1 MDERSFGLFKPSEL
15 KVDVLPFDSLKR
27 FGESQYGNSESA
39 EQALEGQDP
48 APPTQLKTRSPH
60 RPS

>member
-39 EQALEGQDP
+39 SRRWKA
-48 APPTQLKTRSPH
+48 KTRRRRRS
-60 RPS
+60 